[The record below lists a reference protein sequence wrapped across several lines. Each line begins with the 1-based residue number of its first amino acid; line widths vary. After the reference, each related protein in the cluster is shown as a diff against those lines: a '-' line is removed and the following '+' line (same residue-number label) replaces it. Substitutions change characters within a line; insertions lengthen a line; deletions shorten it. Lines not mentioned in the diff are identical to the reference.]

1 MVAQKWDVR
10 PSGVRRVSTMMGS
23 LLRGVRDI
31 YYVNG
36 RTATVDQ
43 ECCWQSDIS
52 KEFLVVQDS
61 ADVKSQKRDVKS

>member
-1 MVAQKWDVR
+1 MMQGDAGLVVIYNMQSLKAACYWQ
-10 PSGVRRVSTMMGS
+10 RV
-23 LLRGVRDI
+23 I

-61 ADVKSQKRDVKS
+61 TDVKSQKRDVKS